1 MLDVV
6 YHARFIKSA
15 TVLSGKHRRKLFD
28 LIERLRTSPYDP
40 LLHTKNLTEPL
51 IGLLSFRI
59 SRDWR
64 VLFRFVDERTLQLIR
79 VKHRKDVYR

>member
-59 SRDWR
+59 S
-64 VLFRFVDERTLQLIR
+64 
-79 VKHRKDVYR
+79 

>member
-1 MLDVV
+1 MQCTKSRYAVSILQTQKRSSPRLNKQMLDVV

-59 SRDWR
+59 S
-64 VLFRFVDERTLQLIR
+64 
-79 VKHRKDVYR
+79 